1 MTNRIH
7 KACCI
12 HPYNIHMYIFKN
24 NENGFKSYP
33 NGNDDDRLLS
43 NEL

>member
-1 MTNRIH
+1 MKNRIH
-7 KACCI
+7 KAHCI
-12 HPYNIHMYIFKN
+12 HPYEYIHLFKN
-24 NENGFKSYP
+24 KTNGFKSYS